1 MENKMKSNASIH
13 LLVFYL
19 CVIMTW
25 FCASCTVPRNAVSFY
40 VSADSGCDTNPG
52 TLKKP
57 FKTIQKAQ
65 QQVRHHIA
73 RGMDSDIT
81 VCIRQGQYRLDQ
93 PLRFEREDSGQNG
106 YKVTYKGLV
115 NEKVQLIG
123 GRPIQGW
130 TLYKDGIYQANI
142 GPDFRFS
149 NLMENEQLCTIA
161 RTPDTGYWAADE
173 GSASMTNDHPSRVVI
188 SPENIIEQ
196 VSAEDLQV
204 FIWPGQHTDWDG
216 GKNFNWYSSLMD
228 ATTINWD
235 TRTIDLDKWA
245 HFYMYPRNRYYLR
258 NKLEFLNQPGEFY
271 LDRRAGILYYKP
283 RTLPIDS
290 QKIFAAT
297 VFHLIEVCGKSI
309 DEPAGNIRF
318 ENLDLVL
325 SDRKADVADETRQ
338 TNCDGMVFLQN
349 AHDVTIR
356 NCRLRNAGMSAIAI
370 NGANQGHQVCNN
382 RIEEVL
388 QNGICL
394 WGHMHPD
401 KEVAGLSERYLNKGH
416 TIDNNYI
423 GRYGKFVG
431 HSCGIEI
438 VQAGDIVVSHN
449 LIEDGPRYGIAAYY
463 SIYSVFAD
471 PNGPN
476 KGYIYGQKITWDNH
490 YDYNYARNIHITH
503 NEIRR
508 VMQDS
513 SDGGA
518 INFYGVGLG
527 NRVENNFIHDVR
539 TAIADGAVMGIYVD
553 DHSNGMVVRNNIV
566 CRLTG
571 SKYVVPMMIKGLDN
585 EISNNILADSQTMN
599 WGMIH
604 ILETPIAD
612 FTQWVP
618 EEMGPEKAGNI
629 AIERNIFYRNDGQS
643 IYSVFPLNE
652 TIVKKSDYNLFY
664 PQKDYEVMLEWK
676 IYPFD
681 HWKSLFNG
689 RYERHSIVA
698 DPMFVDPN
706 NMDYRLQADS
716 PALKLGFQQIDRDKI
731 GLKKDFPFSRE
742 K

>member
-1 MENKMKSNASIH
+1 MKKTNSTLCFINGLFILM
-13 LLVFYL
+13 LLGISSLSVAREGAGL
-19 CVIMTW
+19 
-25 FCASCTVPRNAVSFY
+25 Y
-40 VSADSGCDTNPG
+40 VSIDSGSDANPG
-52 TLKKP
+52 TSDKP

-65 QQVRHHIA
+65 QKVREMIA
-73 RGMDSDIT
+73 AGLTKDIT
-81 VCIRQGQYRLDQ
+81 VSIHAGQYYLDK
-93 PLRFEREDSGQNG
+93 PLLFDLRDSAPAGFT
-106 YKVTYKGLV
+106 VTYKGLS

-161 RTPDTGYWAADE
+161 RTPDTGYWAAGE
-173 GSASMTNDHPSRVVI
+173 GSASMTNDHPSRVVMR
-188 SPENIIEQ
+188 PENAIEQ
-196 VSAEDLQV
+196 FSADDLQV
-204 FIWPGQHTDWDG
+204 FIWPGQHKGWDG
-216 GKNFNWYSSLMD
+216 GKNFNWFSSLMY
-228 ATTINWD
+228 ATAIDWD
-235 TRTIDLDKWA
+235 SRTIDLEKWA
-245 HFYMYPRNRYYLR
+245 HFYIHPRNRYYLR
-258 NKLEFLNQPGEFY
+258 NKLEFLDQTGEFY
-271 LDRRAGILYYKP
+271 LDRRGGILYYKP
-283 RTLPIDS
+283 RKLPIDK
-290 QKIFAAT
+290 QQIVAAT
-297 VFHLIEVCGKSI
+297 VLHLIEVCGKSI
-309 DEPAGNIRF
+309 DAPAGNIRF

-349 AHDVTIR
+349 AQSVTVR
-356 NCRLRNAGMSAIAI
+356 NCRLKNAGMSAIAI

-471 PNGPN
+471 PNGAN

-527 NRVENNFIHDVR
+527 NRIENNYIHDVR

-585 EISNNILADSQTMN
+585 EVSNNILADNQTMN
-599 WGMIH
+599 WGVIH
-604 ILETPIAD
+604 VLETPIDD

-618 EEMGPEKAGNI
+618 EEMGPEMSGNLVF
-629 AIERNIFYRNDGQS
+629 ERNIFYRNEGQS
-643 IYSVFPLNE
+643 LYSVFPLNE

-664 PQKDYEVMLEWK
+664 PRNDYQVMLEWK
-676 IYPFD
+676 LYSFD
-681 HWKSLFNG
+681 HWKSLFDG

-706 NMDYRLQADS
+706 NMDYRIKADS
-716 PALKLGFQQIDRDKI
+716 PALKLGFQQINKDKI
-731 GLKKDFPFSRE
+731 GLKKDFSLNCE
-742 K
+742 E